1 MRRSIICLLTL
12 FAGAMPASAAEQSTV
27 RSCSPIQS
35 GDHNTFICNGVDP
48 RVMKRLNDDLD
59 RMDFNLQQKTAEAN
73 EWARRY
79 NELNAQFEETKK
91 QLAAKGEDPTLVQ
104 TAQDLLHQGKLD
116 EARQIY
122 DRLIASDEGNVDR
135 AAQDYFDR
143 ASILQLQFRM
153 AEAMADYGKAFQYRP
168 DNPHYANSYARFA
181 YRERDYK
188 RAEQSWTATLHL
200 YRELAARDPD
210 AYRPNVANTLI
221 NLGGLYNDTG
231 RDAEAEKA
239 YTEALA
245 TYRELAARDPGA
257 YRPNV

>member
-104 TAQDLLHQGKLD
+104 TAQDLLHQGRLD
-116 EARQIY
+116 EARKIY
-122 DRLIASDEGNVDR
+122 DRLIVSDEGNVDR

-153 AEAMADYGKAFQYRP
+153 LEAMADYGKAVQYRP
-168 DNPHYANSYARFA
+168 DNPRYADGFGRFA
-181 YRERDYK
+181 YQERDYAK
-188 RAEQSWTATLHL
+188 AENGWTAVLQ
-200 YRELAARDPD
+200 RS
-210 AYRPNVANTLI
+210 
-221 NLGGLYNDTG
+221 
-231 RDAEAEKA
+231 
-239 YTEALA
+239 
-245 TYRELAARDPGA
+245 RELAARDPGA
-257 YRPNV
+257 YRPSVAATLNNLGNLHSDTGRLAEAEKD